1 MVGQVGDRGEILIN
15 PGLVFCRIP
24 HFAREFTIIM
34 GNQMYGHDN
43 GKRWIWHKLNNI
55 GIYTDANDG
64 IDDDDD
70 DND

>member
-24 HFAREFTIIM
+24 HFVREFTIIM

-43 GKRWIWHKLNNI
+43 GKIEYGTNSTTYLHR
-55 GIYTDANDG
+55 
-64 IDDDDD
+64 
-70 DND
+70 